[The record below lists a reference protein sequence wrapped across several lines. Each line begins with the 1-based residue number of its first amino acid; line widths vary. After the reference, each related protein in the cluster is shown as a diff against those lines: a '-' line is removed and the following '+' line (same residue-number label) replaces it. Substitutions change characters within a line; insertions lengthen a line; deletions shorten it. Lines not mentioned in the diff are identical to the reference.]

1 MEKKTRIKLLEMKD
15 RTASL
20 LILTWNKVGA
30 GMRALTAIA
39 MKLKQFRFPNPLL
52 HVNWVC

>member
-20 LILTWNKVGA
+20 QILTWNKVGA
-30 GMRALTAIA
+30 GIRALIAIA
-39 MKLKQFRFPNPLL
+39 MKLKQFRFPNPML